1 MSDFNLH
8 TCAKAAAGW
17 QQEGACQQCE
27 KEKQQADFFK
37 QFPPEN
43 YYERER
49 LKQSE
54 TCEHTYQEDSTVC
67 TKCGT

>member
-1 MSDFNLH
+1 MSYKCEHDKDSDICVL
-8 TCAKAAAGW
+8 CY
-17 QQEGACQQCE
+17 QEANPSE
-27 KEKQQADFFK
+27 H
-37 QFPPEN
+37 

-54 TCEHTYQEDSTVC
+54 TCKHEYQEDSTVC